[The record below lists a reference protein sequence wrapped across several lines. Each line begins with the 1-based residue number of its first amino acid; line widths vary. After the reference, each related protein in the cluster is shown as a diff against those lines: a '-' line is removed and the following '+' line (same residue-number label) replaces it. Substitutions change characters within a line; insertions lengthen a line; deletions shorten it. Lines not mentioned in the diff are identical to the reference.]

1 MTRSRR
7 TARAGLA
14 AATAVSVLLGPVVGQ
29 AVAAPSST
37 ETATADRLLGLSG
50 VQNARDAGGYPTT
63 DGHRVRTGLVFRTG
77 ALDKATPE
85 DLARLSALGVRVV
98 DDLRTGYERALAAD
112 KLPAG
117 AVGHSYD
124 VIGQAPPLILAGAL
138 VGGEGMY
145 RAFITAPGA
154 NEAFAAVLRDI
165 IAADGAGV
173 LFHCSA
179 GKDRTGWASAV
190 LLTLLGVDR
199 ATVTADYLA
208 SNTYRN
214 AAPDDPLNGVQQSWL
229 DGAFD
234 QVNQSYGS
242 FDDYVRDGLGLTDDE
257 VAALRSALLS

>member
-1 MTRSRR
+1 MTRSR
-7 TARAGLA
+7 AVRASLA
-14 AATAVSVLLGPVVGQ
+14 AATAAAVLLGPVVGQ
-29 AVAAPSST
+29 AVAAPAPTS
-37 ETATADRLLGLSG
+37 ETGTADRLLGLIG
-50 VQNARDAGGYPTT
+50 VQNARDAGGYRTT

-77 ALDKATPE
+77 ALDKATSE
-85 DLARLSALGVRVV
+85 DLARLSALGVGVV
-98 DDLRTGYERALAAD
+98 DDLRTGYERALGAD

-117 AVGHSYD
+117 ATGNSYD
-124 VIGQAPPLILAGAL
+124 VLGQAPPMIMAGAL
-138 VGGEGMY
+138 FGGEGLY

-199 ATVTADYLA
+199 DTVTADYLA

-214 AAPDDPLNGVQQSWL
+214 AAPTDPLNGVQQSWL
-229 DGAFD
+229 DAAFD
-234 QVNQSYGS
+234 QASQSYGS
-242 FDDYVRDGLGLTDDE
+242 FDGYVRDGLGLSDAE
-257 VAALRSALLS
+257 VTALRAALLG

>member
-1 MTRSRR
+1 VTRSR
-7 TARAGLA
+7 AVRASLA
-14 AATAVSVLLGPVVGQ
+14 AATGVAVLLGPALGQ
-29 AVAAPSST
+29 AVAAPAPTSEIGS
-37 ETATADRLLGLSG
+37 ADRLLGLTG
-50 VQNARDAGGYPTT
+50 VQNARDAGGYRTT

-85 DLARLSALGVRVV
+85 DLARLSALDVRVV
-98 DDLRTGYERALAAD
+98 DDLRTGYERGLGAD
-112 KLPAG
+112 RLPVG
-117 AVGHSYD
+117 AVGNSYD

-138 VGGEGMY
+138 FGGEGMY

-165 IAADGAGV
+165 IAADGTGV

-179 GKDRTGWASAV
+179 GKDRTGWTSAV

-214 AAPDDPLNGVQQSWL
+214 AAPTDPLNGVQQSWL
-229 DGAFD
+229 DAAFD
-234 QVNQSYGS
+234 QANQSYGS
-242 FDDYVRDGLGLTDDE
+242 FDSYVRAGLGLSESEITALR
-257 VAALRSALLS
+257 AALLV

>member
-1 MTRSRR
+1 MTRNRR
-7 TARAGLA
+7 TVRAGLA
-14 AATAVSVLLGPVVGQ
+14 AATAVAVVFGPVAGQ
-29 AVAAPSST
+29 ALAEPAGT
-37 ETATADRLLGLSG
+37 ESAVVDRSLGLSA
-50 VQNARDAGGYPTT
+50 VQNARDAGGYVTT

-98 DDLRTGYERALAAD
+98 DDLRTGYERALGPD

-124 VIGQAPPLILAGAL
+124 VIGQASPLILAGAL

-190 LLTLLGVDR
+190 LLTVLGVDR

-214 AAPDDPLNGVQQSWL
+214 AAPTDPLNGVQQSWL

-234 QVNQSYGS
+234 QVDQSYGS
-242 FDDYVRDGLGLTDDE
+242 FDNYVRAGLGLTEDE

>member
-1 MTRSRR
+1 MTRSR
-7 TARAGLA
+7 AVRASLA
-14 AATAVSVLLGPVVGQ
+14 AATAAAVLLGPVVGRT
-29 AVAAPSST
+29 VAAPAPTS
-37 ETATADRLLGLSG
+37 ETGTADRLLGLTG
-50 VQNARDAGGYPTT
+50 VQNARDAGGYRTT
-63 DGHRVRTGLVFRTG
+63 DGHWVRTGLVFRTG

-85 DLARLSALGVRVV
+85 DLARLSALGVGVV
-98 DDLRTGYERALAAD
+98 DDLRTGYERALGAD

-117 AVGHSYD
+117 ATGNSYD
-124 VIGQAPPLILAGAL
+124 VLGQAPPMIMAGAL
-138 VGGEGMY
+138 FGGEGLY

-199 ATVTADYLA
+199 DTVTADYLA

-214 AAPDDPLNGVQQSWL
+214 AAPTDPLNGVQQSWL
-229 DGAFD
+229 DAAFD
-234 QVNQSYGS
+234 QASQSYGS
-242 FDDYVRDGLGLTDDE
+242 FDGYVRDGLGLSDAE
-257 VAALRSALLS
+257 VTALRAALLG